1 MVQNFFELFDLKKS
15 FNLDENALLRAYQRE
30 ISRFHPDK
38 FYTSSESEQLQA
50 LQNTALINS
59 AYSVL
64 KSPLNR
70 AEYLLNMEGINP
82 FDEKDTSMDS
92 NFLLS
97 QIELREDL
105 EVIKEQK
112 DSLALDDFI
121 DRIKS
126 FIKDNVSSISEAFTN
141 LWDLKLATTLV
152 RELKFYEQLN
162 TDANSL
168 MDEWL

>member
-1 MVQNFFELFDLKKS
+1 L
-15 FNLDENALLRAYQRE
+15 
-30 ISRFHPDK
+30 
-38 FYTSSESEQLQA
+38 
-50 LQNTALINS
+50 
-59 AYSVL
+59 
-64 KSPLNR
+64 
-70 AEYLLNMEGINP
+70 EGINP

-121 DRIKS
+121 DSIKL
-126 FIKDNVSSISEAFTN
+126 FIEDNISSISDALTK
-141 LWDLKLATTLV
+141 LWDLELATELV

>member
-1 MVQNFFELFDLKKS
+1 MVKNFFELFNLKKS
-15 FNLDENALLRAYQRE
+15 FNIDENALLRAYQRE
-30 ISRFHPDK
+30 ISRFHPDR
-38 FYTSSESEQLQA
+38 FSTSSESEQLQA

-59 AYSVL
+59 AYSTL

-82 FDEKDTSMDS
+82 FDEKNTAMDS
-92 NFLLS
+92 NFLMS

-112 DSLALDDFI
+112 DSIALNDFI

-126 FIKDNVSSISEAFTN
+126 FIIENISSISDAFIN
-141 LWDLKLATTLV
+141 LCDFKLATALV

-168 MDEWL
+168 MDEWF

>member
-1 MVQNFFELFDLKKS
+1 
-15 FNLDENALLRAYQRE
+15 
-30 ISRFHPDK
+30 
-38 FYTSSESEQLQA
+38 
-50 LQNTALINS
+50 
-59 AYSVL
+59 
-64 KSPLNR
+64 
-70 AEYLLNMEGINP
+70 MEGINP
-82 FDEKDTSMDS
+82 FDEKDTNMDS

-121 DRIKS
+121 DRIKL
-126 FIKDNVSSISEAFTN
+126 FIKDNVSSISDAFTN
-141 LWDLKLATTLV
+141 SWDLKLATELV

>member
-38 FYTSSESEQLQA
+38 FSTSSESEQLQA
-50 LQNTALINS
+50 LQNTSLINS
-59 AYSVL
+59 AYSAL

-70 AEYLLNMEGINP
+70 AEYLLNMVGINP

-121 DRIKS
+121 DHIKS

-141 LWDLKLATTLV
+141 LWDLKLATMLV

-162 TDANSL
+162 TDANAL

>member
-15 FNLDENALLRAYQRE
+15 FNLDENLLLRAYQRE

-38 FYTSSESEQLQA
+38 FSTNSESDQLQA
-50 LQNTALINS
+50 LQNTALLNS
-59 AYSVL
+59 AYSTL

-70 AEYLLNMEGINP
+70 AEYILNMEGINP
-82 FDEKDTSMDS
+82 FDEMDTSMDS

-105 EVIKEQK
+105 EFIKEQK
-112 DSLALDDFI
+112 DSQALDDFI
-121 DRIKS
+121 HRIKS
-126 FIKDNVSSISEAFTN
+126 FIKDNVLSISDAFTN
-141 LWDLKLATTLV
+141 LWDLKLATMLV

-162 TDANSL
+162 TDANTL